1 MRPRL
6 QPFRMPVQ
14 MVSRPHANFRGY
26 CGMIASGR
34 LRKGDEITVAPSL
47 RSSRVERILLGG
59 DELDEALHGRCR
71 HLDAQ
76 R

>member
-1 MRPRL
+1 
-6 QPFRMPVQ
+6 MPVQ

-47 RSSRVERILLGG
+47 RSSRVEQIFSVATSSTRRSQG
-59 DELDEALHGRCR
+59 DAVT
-71 HLDAQ
+71 LDAQ